1 MSSMNKVILIG
12 RLTRDPEL
20 RYTTSEVAITEFS
33 LAVDRR
39 FKNAQGEKVA
49 DFFRCKAFKQTA
61 EFVNNYVKKGNL
73 VAVEG
78 RVEIDQV
85 VGQDGVKQYYTNI
98 ICDQVQSLTSRS
110 ESGGGDAGGY
120 AAAPS
125 AAAPRAATPAPT
137 RSTPAAQP
145 SAGGAEF
152 DDFDDSDPFADE

>member
-20 RYTTSEVAITEFS
+20 RYTPSELAITEFS

-39 FKNAQGEKVA
+39 FKNAQGEKST

-61 EFVNNYVKKGNL
+61 EFVNNYLKKGNL

-78 RVEIDQV
+78 RIELNEFT
-85 VGQDGVKQYYTNI
+85 GQDGVKKYFTDI
-98 ICDQVQSLTSRS
+98 VCDQVQSLTSRS
-110 ESGGGDAGGY
+110 ESGGGGDTGGY
-120 AAAPS
+120 AAAPP
-125 AAAPRAATPAPT
+125 AAAPAPM
-137 RSTPAAQP
+137 RSNPPAAQP
-145 SAGGAEF
+145 SSGGAEF

>member
-1 MSSMNKVILIG
+1 MNKVILIG

-20 RYTTSEVAITEFS
+20 RYTTSEVAIAEFS

-39 FKNAQGEKVA
+39 FKNSQGEKVA

-61 EFVNNYVKKGNL
+61 EFVNNYIKKGNL

-98 ICDQVQSLTSRS
+98 VCDQVQSLTTRS
-110 ESGGGDAGGY
+110 ESSGDTGGY
-120 AAAPS
+120 AAAPP
-125 AAAPRAATPAPT
+125 AAAPRAAAPT
-137 RSTPAAQP
+137 RSNPPAAQP
-145 SAGGAEF
+145 SSGGAEF

>member
-1 MSSMNKVILIG
+1 MALNKVILIG

-20 RYTTSEVAITEFS
+20 RYTTSDMAIVEFS

-39 FKNAQGEKVA
+39 FKNAQGEKVT

-61 EFVNNYVKKGNL
+61 EFVNNYIKKGNL

-78 RVEIDQV
+78 RIEIDEFT
-85 VGQDGVKQYYTNI
+85 GQDGVKKWFTNI

-110 ESGGGDAGGY
+110 EQAGNDGSGY
-120 AAAPS
+120 AAAP
-125 AAAPRAATPAPT
+125 PAATPAPV
-137 RSTPAAQP
+137 RSNPPAAQP
-145 SAGGAEF
+145 STSDSAEF

>member
-1 MSSMNKVILIG
+1 MNKVILIG

-20 RYTTSEVAITEFS
+20 RYTTSEVAIAEFS

-39 FKNAQGEKVA
+39 FKNSQGEKVA

-61 EFVNNYVKKGNL
+61 EFVNNYIKKGNL

-98 ICDQVQSLTSRS
+98 VCDQVQSLTTRS
-110 ESGGGDAGGY
+110 EASGDTGGY
-120 AAAPS
+120 AAAPP
-125 AAAPRAATPAPT
+125 AAAPRAAAPT
-137 RSTPAAQP
+137 RSNPPAAQP
-145 SAGGAEF
+145 SSGGAEF

>member
-1 MSSMNKVILIG
+1 MNKVILIG

-20 RYTTSEVAITEFS
+20 RYTPSELAITEFS

-39 FKNAQGEKVA
+39 FKNAQGEKTT

-61 EFVNNYVKKGNL
+61 EFVNNYLKKGNL

-78 RVEIDQV
+78 RIELNEFT
-85 VGQDGVKQYYTNI
+85 GQDGVKKYFTDI
-98 ICDQVQSLTSRS
+98 VCDQVQSLSSRN
-110 ESGGGDAGGY
+110 EAAGGDTGGY

-125 AAAPRAATPAPT
+125 AATPAPT
-137 RSTPAAQP
+137 RSNPPAAQP
-145 SAGGAEF
+145 SSGGAEF